1 MADYIAE
8 FQAWLQNEDNGEK
21 TIRSYGSELRKFFRW
36 YEETEGKGFI
46 PTDITPIM
54 LMDYRSYIMNTLEQK
69 PTTVNKAIATLK
81 TFFGWAVEV
90 EYLKVNPAVKVKMKR
105 VQQNT
110 SPKWLTDQEQNRLLY
125 AIEAEKNEIKQTR
138 DKAIVETMRLAGL
151 RVEEVSDLKL
161 DHVDFKQEYITVVDG
176 KGGKYRT
183 VPMHNDLKK
192 ALKAWLGFRTE
203 SDKALHRA
211 STYLFVSERSGQ
223 LTTRAIAFMLDVYL
237 ERCGLLERSE
247 QGEKLGGQHSVHS
260 LRHTFCKSLVN
271 AGVPIQNVA
280 KLAGHDSI
288 QTTLRYVEPSQQDL
302 RKAIQSI

>member
-1 MADYIAE
+1 MVDYITE

-21 TIRSYGSELRKFFRW
+21 TIRSYGSELRKFFCW
-36 YEETEGKGFI
+36 YEQTEGKDFS

-54 LMDYRSYIMNTLEQK
+54 LMDYRSYLMNTLEQK
-69 PTTVNKAIATLK
+69 PATVNKAIATSK
-81 TFFGWAVEV
+81 TFFGWAIEAK
-90 EYLKVNPAVKVKMKR
+90 YLKVNPAEKVRMRR

-110 SPKWLTDQEQNRLLY
+110 APRWLTDQEQNRLLY
-125 AIEAEKNEIKQTR
+125 AIEAKKNEMKQTR

-151 RVEEVSDLKL
+151 RVEEVSELKI
-161 DHVDFKQEYITVVDG
+161 DHVDFKQGYITVVDG

-183 VPMHNDLKK
+183 VPLHSELKK
-192 ALKAWLGFRTE
+192 ALKSWLWFRTE
-203 SDKALHRA
+203 SDKAPHRA
-211 STYLFVSERSGQ
+211 SKYLFVSERSGQ
-223 LTTRAIAFMLDVYL
+223 LTTRAIAFMLDAYL

-288 QTTLRYVEPSQQDL
+288 QTTLRYVEPLQQDL
-302 RKAIQSI
+302 RKAIQSL